1 MLFEIVSAPTK
12 DDAVEFADFATGR
25 GAKNLPV
32 ASLFEVLVEQLSLV
46 SAQLKHYTT
55 ILVVL
60 VVVLEA
66 CDTEAQ

>member
-1 MLFEIVSAPTK
+1 M
-12 DDAVEFADFATGR
+12 
-25 GAKNLPV
+25 PV